1 MRRGPW
7 SVSAWACIVLAAS
20 GILSPGRAAAQYSPT
35 IRHIRLE
42 RENVFEDV
50 RTSFL
55 GQLADALHA
64 VTRDEVILRELLFR
78 EGAPLDREKIAETE
92 RNLRRQHIFRSVE
105 IRVEAVG
112 SDQVDVVVRTRDS
125 WTTQVGGS
133 IGREG
138 GRSRF
143 GLALEDNNF
152 LGTGKKLSV
161 AFEAGPDRTTREV
174 SFADPQFLGRRL
186 SLDLLYGTSTDG
198 ERRRL
203 RLERPFRSLDSA
215 SAATLLL
222 DDAAREARIYAEG
235 SETDRFSLRE
245 RRFELSG
252 ARRLTLSGSRPV
264 ARLFGGY
271 RREEASFAPAADGSS
286 GPLPDS
292 RRFGFFFTRLEL
304 TRPDFEVE
312 RGVAFLSRDEDFDLG
327 GGVALEVGYSP
338 AILGAD
344 SALEGALH
352 LEKGV
357 RFPNGFLRGSV
368 ALSTRSREGTLEN
381 TLATGELF
389 AVWRPAPESRH
400 TAVARTLFAWGD
412 RLDPEI
418 QLAADGATGLRG
430 YRLHAFTGD
439 RRLIFNVEDRIR
451 ITPELFHLIE
461 LGAAVFLDGGYAW
474 PGGQPVRLSDLRYDV
489 GAGLRIGLPRASRH
503 SLLRLDLAYALRPDW
518 RGRRGWLFSFSS
530 SQAF

>member
-1 MRRGPW
+1 MRRGPR
-7 SVSAWACIVLAAS
+7 SVGAWAWIVLAAS
-20 GILSPGRAAAQYSPT
+20 GIVSPGRAAAQDSPT
-35 IRHIRLE
+35 IRRIRLE
-42 RENVFEDV
+42 RENVFEDAG
-50 RTSFL
+50 TSFL
-55 GQLADALHA
+55 GQLADALHP

-78 EGAPLDREKIAETE
+78 EGDPLDREKIAETE

-105 IRVEAVG
+105 IRVEPIG
-112 SDQVDVVVRTRDS
+112 PDQVDVVVRTRDS

-138 GRSRF
+138 GRSHF

-161 AFEAGPDRTTREV
+161 AFAFGPDRTTREV
-174 SFADPQFLGRRL
+174 SFSDPQFLGRRL

-198 ERRRL
+198 DRGRL

-215 SAATLLL
+215 SAATFLF
-222 DDAAREARIYAEG
+222 DDATSETRIYAEG
-235 SETDRFSLRE
+235 SETDRFAIRE

-252 ARRLTLSGSRPV
+252 ARRLTFPGNRPV
-264 ARLFGGY
+264 VRLWGGF
-271 RREEASFAPAADGSS
+271 RREEASFAPAAEGSTAR
-286 GPLPDS
+286 LPAA
-292 RRFGFFFTRLEL
+292 RQFGFFFTRLEL
-304 TRPDFEVE
+304 IRPDFEVE
-312 RGVAFLSRDEDFDLG
+312 QGISFLSRDEDFDLG

-344 SALEGALH
+344 SAFEGQLH
-352 LEKGV
+352 LEKGL
-357 RFPNGFLRGSV
+357 RFPNGFLRGSAAV
-368 ALSTRSREGTLEN
+368 STRSREGTFEN
-381 TLATGELF
+381 TLGTGELF
-389 AVWRPAPESRH
+389 AAWRPAPESRH
-400 TAVARTLFAWGD
+400 TVVARTLFAWGD
-412 RLDPEI
+412 RLDPEV
-418 QLAADGATGLRG
+418 QLEADGATGLRG

-439 RRLIFNVEDRIR
+439 RKLIFNVEDRIR

-461 LGAAVFLDGGYAW
+461 LGAAVFLDAGYAW
-474 PGGQPVRLSDLRYDV
+474 PGGQPIRLSDLRYDV

>member
-1 MRRGPW
+1 
-7 SVSAWACIVLAAS
+7 
-20 GILSPGRAAAQYSPT
+20 
-35 IRHIRLE
+35 
-42 RENVFEDV
+42 
-50 RTSFL
+50 
-55 GQLADALHA
+55 
-64 VTRDEVILRELLFR
+64 
-78 EGAPLDREKIAETE
+78 
-92 RNLRRQHIFRSVE
+92 
-105 IRVEAVG
+105 
-112 SDQVDVVVRTRDS
+112 
-125 WTTQVGGS
+125 
-133 IGREG
+133 
-138 GRSRF
+138 
-143 GLALEDNNF
+143 
-152 LGTGKKLSV
+152 
-161 AFEAGPDRTTREV
+161 
-174 SFADPQFLGRRL
+174 
-186 SLDLLYGTSTDG
+186 
-198 ERRRL
+198 
-203 RLERPFRSLDSA
+203 
-215 SAATLLL
+215 
-222 DDAAREARIYAEG
+222 
-235 SETDRFSLRE
+235 
-245 RRFELSG
+245 
-252 ARRLTLSGSRPV
+252 
-264 ARLFGGY
+264 
-271 RREEASFAPAADGSS
+271 
-286 GPLPDS
+286 LPDS

-338 AILGAD
+338 GILGAD

-368 ALSTRSREGTLEN
+368 ALSTRSREGALEN